1 MKSMK
6 IKSLVACLS
15 FLILFLLMIHPASA
29 MTAGNS
35 ASSGDSLRHDLAQ
48 SSAASNLVGR
58 KIFAGSNE
66 AKGGTAT
73 FAVFILVGLV
83 GIKMAEYLF
92 HDSALKKDG
101 FLFP

>member
-1 MKSMK
+1 MKNMK
-6 IKSLVACLS
+6 MKSLVVCLS
-15 FLILFLLMIHPASA
+15 FLILFLLMINPASA

-35 ASSGDSLRHDLAQ
+35 PSSGPSLRHPLAQ
-48 SSAASNLVGR
+48 SIAASSLAGK
-58 KIFAGSNE
+58 KIFTGSNE
-66 AKGGTAT
+66 AKGGAVT

-92 HDSALKKDG
+92 HDSALKKNG